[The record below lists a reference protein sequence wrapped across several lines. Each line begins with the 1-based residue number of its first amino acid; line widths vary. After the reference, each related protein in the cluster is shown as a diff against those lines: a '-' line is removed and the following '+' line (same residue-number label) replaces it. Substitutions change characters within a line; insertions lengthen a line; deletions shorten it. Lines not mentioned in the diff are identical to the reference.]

1 MIFLK
6 SFSEVTKLMQGHEA
20 NINLVLPVLNFLL
33 KKFENEAISSGSESF
48 MALAVGTGFLKLQKY

>member
-1 MIFLK
+1 
-6 SFSEVTKLMQGHEA
+6 MQGHEA